1 MKSALLAA
9 ALALGAAGSHA
20 APRDNNGAGLA
31 LYTPREV
38 NAAEKTRLDEKGRQ
52 WGGFPATP
60 ISVNLD
66 ALNYEVINVT
76 IDGKAYRFVGSK
88 TASVNRVKANED
100 VMFDA
105 IETWRGM
112 TADGDTAEF
121 EQSTSFWGRLDLDG
135 QYYYVHHD
143 ALVKGTSWAPSVQA
157 AFRKAWAEGN
167 RESKLIQ
174 SDGPNPVNVG
184 YCGGVKLATSQPV
197 HTCEEWR
204 AGQRP
209 KP

>member
-1 MKSALLAA
+1 MKRALLAA

-20 APRDNNGAGLA
+20 APDAGVA

-38 NAAEKTRLDEKGRQ
+38 SAAERTRLDEQGRE

-66 ALNYEVINVT
+66 VLNYEVIDVI
-76 IDGKAYRFVGSK
+76 IDGRAYRFTGSK
-88 TASVNRVKANED
+88 TVRVNRAKANED

-105 IETWRGM
+105 IETWQGL
-112 TADGDTAEF
+112 TADGDTAVF
-121 EQSTSFWGRLDLDG
+121 ERSSSFWGHLDIDG
-135 QYYYVHHD
+135 QNYYVHHD

-167 RESKLIQ
+167 RESKLVQ

-184 YCGGVKLATSQPV
+184 YCGGVKLATSQPFR
-197 HTCEEWR
+197 TCEEWR
-204 AGQRP
+204 ASQRS